1 MQEDTQT
8 ASLDTLKAQLERWQ
22 FQIAALELEDRDRF
36 VTWLQETMTPQQFAL
51 IVDGEI
57 LRAALWEIYLRDRYG
72 A

>member
-22 FQIAALELEDRDRF
+22 FQISALELKDRDRF
-36 VTWLQETMTPQQFAL
+36 VTWLQETMTPRQFAL

-57 LRAALWEIYLRDRYG
+57 LRAALWEVYLCERYG